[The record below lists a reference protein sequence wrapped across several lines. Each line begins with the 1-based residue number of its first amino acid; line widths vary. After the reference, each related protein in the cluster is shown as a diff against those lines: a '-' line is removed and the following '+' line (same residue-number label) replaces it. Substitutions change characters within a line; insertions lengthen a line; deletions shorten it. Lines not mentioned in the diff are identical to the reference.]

1 MAATA
6 ATPDAMIIPASIDL
20 HNFSKD
26 TNCTFNVTGVVE
38 GTQSTTFPLDQVF
51 VDPMTNLRIG
61 VHYPMMDYA
70 QSSRHPKA
78 RGGGLSSE
86 LYVVECTNQVEKNSW
101 GSAFI
106 SNVEPKDQDGDDLDY
121 KALAPY
127 KFFTQSAIIGSQ
139 GSGELMIAYPQ
150 STAHTIEVSPELMR
164 MQMRAYLGAA
174 VLQQENVLRIPHI
187 YIEGREDTPDD
198 LTFKTLREAYLTG
211 NVVFSNDLY
220 KSNVLHTFGGQPG
233 GNLFDFIGPS
243 GALSSAGS
251 YMVSEG
257 HYEEENP
264 VHEENP
270 VQEENPS
277 LDESEAHNSS
287 TVEEVLEQAEK
298 LLSQNSSTDPLE
310 KSSTTEAAEVTKEVD
325 DAGFKGVTSRK
336 KKGSRR

>member
-1 MAATA
+1 
-6 ATPDAMIIPASIDL
+6 
-20 HNFSKD
+20 
-26 TNCTFNVTGVVE
+26 
-38 GTQSTTFPLDQVF
+38 
-51 VDPMTNLRIG
+51 
-61 VHYPMMDYA
+61 MMDYA

-78 RGGGLSSE
+78 KGGGLSSE
-86 LYVVECTNQVEKNSW
+86 LYVVECTNQDEKNSW
-101 GSAFI
+101 ASAFI
-106 SNVEPKDQDGDDLDY
+106 QNVEPKDSNDDPLDY

-211 NVVFSNDLY
+211 NVVFSNDVE

-270 VQEENPS
+270 LHEENPVQEENPS

-310 KSSTTEAAEVTKEVD
+310 KSSATEAAEVTKEVD
-325 DAGFKGVTSRK
+325 NAGFKGVTSRK